1 MYLGGKSQ
9 RKEPQRVHAYIPY
22 QIPKQKA
29 SNPPQE
35 NLQEKAPKITKKGNG
50 EQHKAFRNHAESPI
64 HTMKVHTRCS
74 LPPDHPSL
82 FKDLTMK
89 FSRYS

>member
-22 QIPKQKA
+22 QIPKQKV

-50 EQHKAFRNHAESPI
+50 GTTQGLEEPRRITYTYHEGSY
-64 HTMKVHTRCS
+64 KV
-74 LPPDHPSL
+74 
-82 FKDLTMK
+82 
-89 FSRYS
+89 